1 MSAAELYMQVHSPT
15 TQGYVSPY
23 AASDAE
29 VKAGVV
35 HAEIVRRLNLS
46 EAERELVL
54 IALIDLDVAMRLVP
68 ERTRWGI
75 ATFLLCPSC
84 REAQKAGREP
94 SKHLCSCG
102 PKRLSADDVSFR
114 FGHAAHV
121 YDVLNAIN
129 GTGKYAKTDAARAN
143 ERQGIVGL

>member
-1 MSAAELYMQVHSPT
+1 MSAAELYMQVHSPI

-54 IALIDLDVAMRLVP
+54 IALIDLDQAMQQVSEL
-68 ERTRWGI
+68 TRRGI
-75 ATFLLCPSC
+75 HSFL
-84 REAQKAGREP
+84 QF
-94 SKHLCSCG
+94 G
-102 PKRLSADDVSFR
+102 PKEMHPDEVVFR
-114 FGHAAHV
+114 HGHAHHV
-121 YDVLNAIN
+121 LDVFHAMN
-129 GTGKYAKTDAARAN
+129 GTGRYADATRAN
-143 ERQGIVGL
+143 ERQGIRKLC